1 MSIGAAIISR
11 WNGHELDTSICELF
25 LGSGYVNE
33 KSFQDKMARMV
44 TGTPESENIGFPR
57 AEFAVM
63 KEREIKR
70 TPDCVI
76 YEQNFFL
83 YVWTDNE
90 DDLTSDDGFIEQI
103 RQAFN
108 NGHTASTGP
117 FKMTNATVSR
127 CVVEGSEYY
136 PVGHNDLLRFVGE
149 IHGVCCYARTN
160 SYPDG
165 GGS

>member
-1 MSIGAAIISR
+1 MSVGAAIDAR
-11 WNGHELDTSICELF
+11 WIGAGLESSICKLF

-33 KSFQDKMARMV
+33 KAYTDKAARIV
-44 TGTPESENIGFPR
+44 AGTPESENVGFPR

-70 TPDCVI
+70 TVDCVI

-83 YVWTDNE
+83 YVWTNNE

-108 NGHTASTGP
+108 NGHTASVGP

-136 PVGHNDLLRFVGE
+136 PVGHNDLLVFLGE
-149 IHGVCCYARTN
+149 IHGVCQYQRTN
-160 SYPDG
+160 SFPDSS
-165 GGS
+165 GS